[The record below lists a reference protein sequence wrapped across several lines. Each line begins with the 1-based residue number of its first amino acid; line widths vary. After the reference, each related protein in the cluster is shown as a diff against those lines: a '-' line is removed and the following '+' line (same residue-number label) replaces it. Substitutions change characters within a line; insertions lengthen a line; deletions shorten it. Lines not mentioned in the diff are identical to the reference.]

1 MAAPKTCLV
10 FCDGVLKH
18 VNTDG
23 VTVASI
29 DLNRLN
35 SATISAYYPDYVD
48 IYNNYLNEVF

>member
-1 MAAPKTCLV
+1 MSVNKTCLV

-29 DLNRLN
+29 DLNRLD
-35 SATISAYYPDYVD
+35 SDTISAYYPDYVD
-48 IYNNYLNEVF
+48 IYNNYLNEAF